1 MFNRIS
7 ESSGTGG
14 AGAGVEEPGVTTMDA
29 PILGA
34 PSGAPAAD
42 DTTSAVRKTRL
53 SGTLI
58 LLLVV
63 CVAATTLFAMRKI
76 GLATRFKMP
85 DITIDYPIEK
95 ADLSVITKDHERMIE
110 QLRSSEELVQVP
122 LEQVQMNPFALRIPG
137 NSSQPTAAA
146 TGPTAAEREAARLAA
161 ERQKRLAELQGK
173 VKSLTLNSVMGSGS
187 VPVARVSGQL
197 VRVGDLIQE
206 LFIVARIEG
215 RSVTLMA
222 DGQEFVLTLGEP

>member
-1 MFNRIS
+1 MFKRIS
-7 ESSGTGG
+7 ESSGADG
-14 AGAGVEEPGVTTMDA
+14 AGTDAGEPGVTTMDA

-34 PSGAPAAD
+34 PPSTGAAD

-63 CVAATTLFAMRKI
+63 AVAATTLFTMRRI
-76 GLATRFKMP
+76 GLAARFKMP
-85 DITIDYPIEK
+85 DIKIDYPIEK

-122 LEQVQMNPFALRIPG
+122 LEQVQMNPFALRVPG
-137 NSSQPTAAA
+137 STSQPTAA

-173 VKSLTLNSVMGSGS
+173 AKNLKLNSVMGSGS
-187 VPVARVSGQL
+187 VPMARVSGQL

>member
-7 ESSGTGG
+7 ESSGTDSTQ
-14 AGAGVEEPGVTTMDA
+14 AGAAEPGVTTMDA

-34 PSGAPAAD
+34 PVGAGAAD
-42 DTTSAVRKTRL
+42 DTTTAVRKTRL
-53 SGTLI
+53 GGTLI
-58 LLLVV
+58 LLVV
-63 CVAATTLFAMRKI
+63 VAVSATTVFAMRKV
-76 GLATRFKMP
+76 GLATRFRMP
-85 DITIDYPIEK
+85 DIKIDYPIEK

-122 LEQVQMNPFALRIPG
+122 LEQVQMNPFALRMPG
-137 NSSQPTAAA
+137 STPQPTAA

-173 VKSLTLNSVMGSGS
+173 AKNLKLNSVMGSGS
-187 VPVARVSGQL
+187 VPMARVSGQL